1 MRGSAETAPFF
12 DQLDYEENSMFSDFE
27 ERFSPKCVDDI
38 VFASQQ
44 HRDVIEDL
52 ITGQRPFPITEGK
65 CGILLYGVPGTGKSA
80 LAKLLPD
87 AMEAARGGMSA
98 GEMYVRVQPGANGL
112 KTVTHIANAAMLMPR
127 ATFNYFVLDEVDQLI
142 KDAMAIL
149 KSVMNQRGTVWV
161 LTTNDFTAIESG
173 VRDRCHCIPFNAAP
187 AERWLPLARR
197 ILTHAGVSGV
207 TDAQLAAV
215 ITPCDG
221 SARQITDTV
230 AELALAVRRGSQ
242 HSVV

>member
-1 MRGSAETAPFF
+1 
-12 DQLDYEENSMFSDFE
+12 MFSDFE
-27 ERFSPKCVDDI
+27 ERFGPKCIDDI
-38 VFASQQ
+38 VFATQQ
-44 HRDVIEDL
+44 HRDLIEDL

-65 CGILLYGVPGTGKSA
+65 CGILLYGIPGTGKSA

-112 KTVTHIANAAMLMPR
+112 KMVTHIANAAILMPLGKYR
-127 ATFNYFVLDEVDQLI
+127 YFVLDEVDQLT
-142 KDAMAIL
+142 KEAMAIL

-197 ILTHAGVSGV
+197 MLAHAGVSGV
-207 TDAQLAAV
+207 SDAQLAAV
-215 ITPCDG
+215 IQPCAG
-221 SARQITDTV
+221 SARQIMDAVIT
-230 AELALAVRRGSQ
+230 LALRVRRASQ
-242 HSVV
+242 GSVVSHDT

>member
-1 MRGSAETAPFF
+1 
-12 DQLDYEENSMFSDFE
+12 MFSDFE
-27 ERFSPKCVDDI
+27 QRFGPKCVDDI
-38 VFASQQ
+38 VFASEQ
-44 HRDVIEDL
+44 HKDLIEDL

-87 AMEAARGGMSA
+87 AMEAAHGGMSA

-112 KTVTHIANAAMLMPR
+112 KMVTHIANAAMLMPF

-142 KDAMAIL
+142 KEAMAIL
-149 KSVMNQRGTVWV
+149 KSVMNYPRTVWV

-197 ILTHAGVSGV
+197 ILAHAGVGGV
-207 TDAQLAAV
+207 SDAQLAAV
-215 ITPCDG
+215 ITPCAG
-221 SARQITDTV
+221 SARQITDAV

-242 HSVV
+242 HSFV

>member
-1 MRGSAETAPFF
+1 LF
-12 DQLDYEENSMFSDFE
+12 DQLDLKENYMFEDFE
-27 ERFSPKCVDDI
+27 ERFGPKCVDDI

-44 HRDVIEDL
+44 QRDRIEDL

-65 CGILLYGVPGTGKSA
+65 CGILLYGIPGTGKSA

-112 KTVTHIANAAMLMPR
+112 KMVTHITNAAMLMPQGKYR
-127 ATFNYFVLDEVDQLI
+127 YFVLDEVDQLI
-142 KDAMAIL
+142 KDAMANL

-197 ILTHAGVSGV
+197 ILAHAGVSGV
-207 TDAQLAAV
+207 SDAQLAAV
-215 ITPCDG
+215 ITPCAG
-221 SARQITDTV
+221 SARQITDAV
-230 AELALAVRRGSQ
+230 AELALAVRRGS
-242 HSVV
+242 HGSVVSHDT

>member
-1 MRGSAETAPFF
+1 
-12 DQLDYEENSMFSDFE
+12 MFSDFE
-27 ERFSPKCVDDI
+27 ERFGPKCLDDI
-38 VFASQQ
+38 VFATQQ
-44 HRDVIEDL
+44 HRDLIEDL

-65 CGILLYGVPGTGKSA
+65 CGILLYGIPGTGKSA

-112 KTVTHIANAAMLMPR
+112 KMVTHIANAAILMPLGKYR
-127 ATFNYFVLDEVDQLI
+127 YFVLDEVDQLN

-149 KSVMNQRGTVWV
+149 KSVMNQRGTAWV

-197 ILTHAGVSGV
+197 ILAHAGVSGV
-207 TDAQLAAV
+207 SDAQLAAV
-215 ITPCDG
+215 IQPCAG
-221 SARQITDTV
+221 SARQIKSAVIT
-230 AELALAVRRGSQ
+230 LALRVRRASQ
-242 HSVV
+242 GSVVSHDT

>member
-1 MRGSAETAPFF
+1 
-12 DQLDYEENSMFSDFE
+12 MFSDFE

-44 HRDVIEDL
+44 QRDLIEDL

-65 CGILLYGVPGTGKSA
+65 CGILLYGIPGTGKSA

-87 AMEAARGGMSA
+87 AMEAARGGMSSGA
-98 GEMYVRVQPGANGL
+98 MYVRVQPGANGL
-112 KTVTHIANAAMLMPR
+112 KMVNRIANAAMLMPF
-127 ATFNYFVLDEVDQLI
+127 ATFNYFVLDEVDQLT
-142 KDAMAIL
+142 KEAMAIL
-149 KSVMNQRGTVWV
+149 KSVMNYPRTVWV

-197 ILTHAGVSGV
+197 ILAHAGVSGV
-207 TDAQLAAV
+207 SDAQLAAV
-215 ITPCDG
+215 IQPCSG
-221 SARQITDTV
+221 SARQITDAV
-230 AELALAVRRGSQ
+230 AELALAVRRGGQ
-242 HSVV
+242 GSVV

>member
-1 MRGSAETAPFF
+1 
-12 DQLDYEENSMFSDFE
+12 MFSDFE

-44 HRDVIEDL
+44 QRDLIEDL

-65 CGILLYGVPGTGKSA
+65 CGILLYGIPGTGKSA

-87 AMEAARGGMSA
+87 AMEAARGGMSSGA
-98 GEMYVRVQPGANGL
+98 MYVRVQPGANGL
-112 KTVTHIANAAMLMPR
+112 KMVNRIANAAMLMPF
-127 ATFNYFVLDEVDQLI
+127 ATFNYFVLDEVDQLT
-142 KDAMAIL
+142 KEAMAIL
-149 KSVMNQRGTVWV
+149 KSVMNYPRTVWV

-197 ILTHAGVSGV
+197 ILAHAGVSGV
-207 TDAQLAAV
+207 SDAQLAAV
-215 ITPCDG
+215 IQPCSG
-221 SARQITDTV
+221 SARQITDAV
-230 AELALAVRRGSQ
+230 AELALAVRRSSQ
-242 HSVV
+242 GSVVSHDT

>member
-1 MRGSAETAPFF
+1 MF
-12 DQLDYEENSMFSDFE
+12 DDFE
-27 ERFSPKCVDDI
+27 ERFGPKCVDDI
-38 VFASQQ
+38 VFARQQ
-44 HRDVIEDL
+44 QRDLIEDL

-65 CGILLYGVPGTGKSA
+65 CGILLYGIPGTGKSA

-87 AMEAARGGMSA
+87 AIEAARGGMSA

-112 KTVTHIANAAMLMPR
+112 KMVNRIANAAMLMPF
-127 ATFNYFVLDEVDQLI
+127 ATFNYFVLDEVDQLT
-142 KDAMAIL
+142 KEAMAIL
-149 KSVMNQRGTVWV
+149 KSVMNYPRTVWV

-197 ILTHAGVSGV
+197 MLAHAGVSGV
-207 TDAQLAAV
+207 SDAQLAAV
-215 ITPCDG
+215 ITPCNG
-221 SARQITDTV
+221 SARQITDAV

-242 HSVV
+242 GSVV